1 MSSIE
6 ATAIMVALFVLRL
19 GFPLV
24 LTLLFGLVM
33 NRLMN
38 RVYLE

>member
-1 MSSIE
+1 MNSVE
-6 ATAIMVALFVLRL
+6 ATAIVIALFVMRL
-19 GFPLV
+19 GFPIA